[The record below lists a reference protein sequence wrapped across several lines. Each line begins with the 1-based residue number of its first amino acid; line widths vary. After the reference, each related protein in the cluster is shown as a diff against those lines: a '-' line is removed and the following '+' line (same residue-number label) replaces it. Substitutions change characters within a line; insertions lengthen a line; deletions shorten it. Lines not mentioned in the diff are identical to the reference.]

1 MMKVFCVLLAVCLFT
16 LVASVA
22 VVTTVTAIE
31 VVRDFVEDL
40 KEEK

>member
-1 MMKVFCVLLAVCLFT
+1 MKVLGVLFAVCLFT

-22 VVTTVTAIE
+22 VVTVVTAIE
-31 VVRDFVEDL
+31 VVRDFVEEL